1 MRGLVMDAVNT
12 INLSYIYSDGTKAL
26 KNVNF
31 NVKIGECVALL
42 GPNGA
47 GKSTLLEHFN
57 GLLTPTSG
65 EVLIKGKPVTKK
77 NIEKIRTLV
86 GMLFQNPEDQL
97 FAMTVW
103 QDIAYGPKN
112 LKLAEEEIKRRVEES
127 LRLVRMQGFEDKAIN
142 HLSYGEK
149 KRIAIAGIL
158 AMHPEIL
165 ALDEP
170 TSGLDPKMASD
181 MIGLFLR
188 LKEDLKVTLIIATHD
203 VDAVPLFAD
212 RIYVLNKGSVQ
223 LEGTPKEVFADKA
236 EIRKSCLRLP
246 RIAHLFEILKKDE
259 LPLTIGQ
266 ARKALEDKR

>member
-1 MRGLVMDAVNT
+1 
-12 INLSYIYSDGTKAL
+12 
-26 KNVNF
+26 
-31 NVKIGECVALL
+31 
-42 GPNGA
+42 
-47 GKSTLLEHFN
+47 
-57 GLLTPTSG
+57 
-65 EVLIKGKPVTKK
+65 
-77 NIEKIRTLV
+77 
-86 GMLFQNPEDQL
+86 
-97 FAMTVW
+97 
-103 QDIAYGPKN
+103 
-112 LKLAEEEIKRRVEES
+112 
-127 LRLVRMQGFEDKAIN
+127 
-142 HLSYGEK
+142 
-149 KRIAIAGIL
+149 
-158 AMHPEIL
+158 MHPEIL

-188 LKEDLKVTLIIATHD
+188 LKEELKVTLIIATHD